1 MMLLEIISGR
11 GNSEEDCTSDRDQ
24 ATYFPMQVASFLRV
38 TSIWWKC
45 RSKKNLVEVERVRK
59 LACWCIQDNE
69 FERPTMS
76 EAVQI
81 HRGVLEVNMPPN
93 SKTNPSQ
100 NFELSKTVA
109 LVKRDR

>member
-1 MMLLEIISGR
+1 M
-11 GNSEEDCTSDRDQ
+11 
-24 ATYFPMQVASFLRV
+24 
-38 TSIWWKC
+38 
-45 RSKKNLVEVERVRK
+45 EVERVRK

-109 LVKRDR
+109 LVKRDRRNDDEKLNHCKYSSNLNV